1 MNLLSPF
8 LDNVDRWSART
19 AIVAPQGDSA
29 TFGALAERSER
40 LAARWRGQGI
50 APGDRVLLAMP
61 LGVALYAAIAALW
74 RIGAVAVFPEPALG
88 LNGLRHAPIVLDAD
102 ADAVL
107 RAIESQARSATSA

>member
-1 MNLLSPF
+1 MNLLASF
-8 LDNVDRWSART
+8 LDNVEQWSART
-19 AIVAPQGDSA
+19 AIVSPQGDSA

-74 RIGAVAVFPEPALG
+74 RIGAVAVFPDASITVPAIDCP
-88 LNGLRHAPIVLDAD
+88 APSVETVMGAGQ
-102 ADAVL
+102 V
-107 RAIESQARSATSA
+107 